1 MPAGSSHH
9 RSVFSGDGP
18 EEAAVD
24 LAEPFRGRGLA
35 EGFADAEAAA
45 FDDFAGVADVRKRAD
60 GWLRRAAAVCRA
72 FAEAPC
78 CV

>member
-1 MPAGSSHH
+1 MAGAG
-9 RSVFSGDGP
+9 RLADALELPGFAELDGF
-18 EEAAVD
+18 ELEA
-24 LAEPFRGRGLA
+24 LG
-35 EGFADAEAAA
+35 GFADAR
-45 FDDFAGVADVRKRAD
+45 DRAD

>member
-18 EEAAVD
+18 EEAPDD

-35 EGFADAEAAA
+35 DGLADVEAAA
-45 FDDFAGVADVRKRAD
+45 FDDF
-60 GWLRRAAAVCRA
+60 
-72 FAEAPC
+72 
-78 CV
+78 

>member
-18 EEAAVD
+18 EEAPDD

-35 EGFADAEAAA
+35 GGFADVEAAA
-45 FDDFAGVADVRKRAD
+45 FDDLGGVADVRAD
-60 GWLRRAAAVCRA
+60 GWLRRTAAVCRA